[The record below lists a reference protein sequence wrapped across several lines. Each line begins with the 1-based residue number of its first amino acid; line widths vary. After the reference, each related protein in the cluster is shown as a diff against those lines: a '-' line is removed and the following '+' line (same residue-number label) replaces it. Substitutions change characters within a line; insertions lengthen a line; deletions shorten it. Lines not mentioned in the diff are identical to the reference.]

1 MTLVMYATR
10 SGKNERAFQAD
21 KQKKNLLWCDE
32 ALKESFQVTKIF
44 IFQAAAKISTRQF
57 LFHVAFS
64 NLIQKLF
71 QDEKYTTF
79 LWWIDEV
86 LVPSKEVSR
95 IFLRAQY
102 VSPDEAFSSHSFV
115 LRRQTE
121 FLALSQYFC
130 Q

>member
-1 MTLVMYATR
+1 MKEL
-10 SGKNERAFQAD
+10 F
-21 KQKKNLLWCDE
+21 KQISKKKILLWCDE
-32 ALKESFQVTKIF
+32 ALKECFQVTKIF

-95 IFLRAQY
+95 IFLLLRAQY
-102 VSPDEAFSSHSFV
+102 VSPDEAISSHSFV

-121 FLALSQYFC
+121 FLALSQYFF